1 MVESII
7 AAPPPK
13 YVEKIVCRLC
23 HRLKDVGAEWCKFC
37 PGKTVTD
44 TTIDGV
50 TVRKIVHGGCAHLG
64 HHAATEGVAVRR
76 EDRTR
81 AFAAPATLNIW
92 QPLAFAL

>member
-1 MVESII
+1 MSVVPQIEGRRCRMVQVLPGENCYRHYRRRDSEEDC
-7 AAPPPK
+7 AAGG
-13 YVEKIVCRLC
+13 L
-23 HRLKDVGAEWCKFC
+23 G
-37 PGKTVTD
+37 
-44 TTIDGV
+44 
-50 TVRKIVHGGCAHLG
+50 HGGCAHLG